1 MNGDT
6 ESGPHRRD
14 HLESVLTAGLEASD
28 PGAAVGRFLSIEG
41 DRVNVSTAE
50 GGRDSFEVGRVFV
63 LAAGKAAGPMAEAAI
78 GMLGGLVM
86 GGLIVTKDGHE
97 VPDEAREAGLE
108 VLYASHPEPDER
120 GLEAASRAS
129 EMAGSLGEG
138 DLLLCL
144 ISGGASA
151 LLADPDP
158 SVGLEDLGSLTGTLL
173 RSGTSINEINTVRK
187 HVSTLK
193 GGGLARLAAPAGV
206 ASLLLSDVV
215 GDAPSSIASGPT
227 VPDPTTLED
236 ARAVLGRYGI
246 EPPRSIAR
254 LLDTG
259 QETPKEGDE
268 VFERVTNVVC
278 GGGRLSVEAASEK
291 AGELGYTP
299 LTLSTS
305 MTGDARGI
313 ATAYAAMIRESLQSG
328 SPAAPPCAL
337 VSGGEA
343 TVVVRELPPGQETG
357 EGGPNQ
363 EFVLALACELEGVAG
378 WTMLAADTDGNDGST
393 NVAGGLVDGET
404 AGRAREAG
412 VDPVEA
418 LSRNDSYRAL
428 EAAGALLVT
437 GPTGTNVNDLR
448 VALVT
453 G

>member
-129 EMAGSLGEG
+129 EMAGSLEEG

-193 GGGLARLAAPAGV
+193 GGGLARLAAPASV
-206 ASLLLSDVV
+206 VSLLLSDVV
-215 GDAPSSIASGPT
+215 GDAPSAIASGPT
-227 VPDPTTLED
+227 VPDPTTLDD
-236 ARAVLGRYGI
+236 ARAVLGGYGI
-246 EPPRSIAR
+246 EPAQSIAR
-254 LLDTG
+254 LLDTAG
-259 QETPKEGDE
+259 ETPKEGDE
-268 VFERVTNVVC
+268 AFGKVTNVVC
-278 GGGRLSVEAASEK
+278 GGGRLSVEAAVER

-299 LTLSTS
+299 VLLSTS
-305 MTGDARGI
+305 MTGDARCI
-313 ATAYAAMIRESLQSG
+313 AASYAAVIRETLQSG
-328 SPAAPPCAL
+328 NPAAPPCAL

-343 TVVVRELPPGQETG
+343 TVVVRGAEPG

-363 EFVLALACELEGVAG
+363 EFALALSGELEGWAG
-378 WTMLAADTDGNDGST
+378 WTALAADTDGNDGPT
-393 NVAGGLVDGET
+393 QAAGGIVDGET
-404 AGRAREAG
+404 ARLAREAG
-412 VDPVEA
+412 TDPVEM

-428 EAAGALLVT
+428 EAAGALLNT

-453 G
+453 R